1 MKIKTLS
8 ILNLL
13 MMIIFL
19 SLSGCLEPDYP
30 DTIWDPDDQGKPVPV
45 IASVTPPDSTY
56 GSIGSK
62 KTVEIVGENF
72 NPSTTDNLVYF
83 GDKKAVVLEASTTR
97 LLVEPPAN
105 FKDGLR
111 IRVDA
116 IGAFLFGDYKNTDGT
131 WHYYKLLNPVSTV
144 GVPAFGLLDNM
155 SVMDMDA
162 DGNLYIV
169 TGKIIV
175 KVTPDGTRSD
185 FGEVRTDRAL
195 GNFRYG
201 GNGVFHYTYTNN
213 YFVTTVDGSGA
224 STHASF
230 RTSGNVR
237 DLDFDQNK
245 NVWYVG
251 DKGVIY
257 VTKAG
262 ELDGNLLFSDDSL
275 NFTRMRHYNDHLYIV
290 GSRIQSNGAPVV
302 KIWKQEID
310 PAAGDPKLVGDLVE
324 VFNWTSSQ
332 YTGRVISLIELNNE
346 GEIYIGTGA
355 LPLMKLNTQT
365 GVGETIYPKLL
376 SNYKATRMVWGNDD
390 YLYINTLTF
399 DNIDNDTVLKVRIF
413 EEGAPYHGR
422 L

>member
-1 MKIKTLS
+1 MKIKTVS

-30 DTIWDPDDQGKPVPV
+30 DNIWDPDDQGKPTPV
-45 IASVTPPDSTY
+45 ITTVTPPDSTY

-62 KTVEIVGENF
+62 KTVEIAGENF
-72 NPSTTDNLVYF
+72 NTVLTDNLVYF

-97 LLVEPPAN
+97 LVVEPPAN
-105 FKDGLR
+105 FTDGLR
-111 IRVDA
+111 VRVDA
-116 IGAFLFGDYKNTDGT
+116 IGAYQFGDYKNPDDS
-131 WHYYKLLNPVSTV
+131 WHYYKLLNPVASV

-162 DGNLYIV
+162 DGNLYVV

-175 KVTPDGTRSD
+175 KVTPDGTRTD

-195 GNFRYG
+195 GNLRYG
-201 GNGVFHYTYTNN
+201 GDGKFHYTYTNN
-213 YFVTTVDGSGA
+213 YFVTTVDASGV
-224 STHASF
+224 STYESF

-237 DLDFDQNK
+237 DLDFDLNK
-245 NVWYVG
+245 NVWYAG

-262 ELDGNLLFSDDSL
+262 ELDGNLLYNNDSYG
-275 NFTRMRHYNDHLYIV
+275 FTRLRHHDNHLYLV
-290 GSRIQSNGAPVV
+290 GSETLGDGTASV
-302 KIWKQEID
+302 KIWKQQID
-310 PAAGDPKLVGDLVE
+310 PAVGDPKLVGGLIE
-324 VFNWTSSQ
+324 VFNWTNSQ
-332 YTGRVISLIELNNE
+332 YAGRVISLIELNND
-346 GEIYIGTGA
+346 GEIYIGTGT
-355 LPLMKLNTQT
+355 LPLMKLNVQT
-365 GVGETIYPKLL
+365 GEGETVYPKLL

-390 YLYINTLTF
+390 YIYINTLTF
-399 DNIDNDTVLKVRIF
+399 DNIENDAILKVRIF